1 MRSPLLGL
9 QKPWQRDQGKRYQK
23 EALLEPPVVAA
34 AAQHVGAAKAPCR
47 SGCAWVAGQPG
58 GGRRHRIGAGPGEGV
73 EGSASTVGSVGEG
86 SASTV
91 GSEGEGSASTVGS
104 EEEGSASTVGSEG
117 VEEPGI
123 GSLPDPPLHGGQER
137 GQPCGSTLPPACG
150 CAGGVM
156 GQEENG
162 EVTPTA
168 QLTWVANCIYVAVW
182 VPR

>member
-1 MRSPLLGL
+1 MEVVESSPGPAKTLAVGPGKTVPEGGIAGTASGGSSCTACGSGQGTMQKRMCLGCW
-9 QKPWQRDQGKRYQK
+9 PT
-23 EALLEPPVVAA
+23 
-34 AAQHVGAAKAPCR
+34 
-47 SGCAWVAGQPG
+47 G
-58 GGRRHRIGAGPGEGV
+58 GGRRRRIGAGPGEGV

-91 GSEGEGSASTVGS
+91 GSEGEGSASSVGS

-123 GSLPDPPLHGGQER
+123 GSLPDPPLRGGRER
-137 GQPCGSTLPPACG
+137 GQPCGSTLLPACG

-168 QLTWVANCIYVAVW
+168 QLT
-182 VPR
+182 